1 MKILFTLFTV
11 ALFAGCATGPDGR
24 KLTFGQT
31 LQKWE
36 DSMNSTE
43 QRLQNKRYND

>member
-1 MKILFTLFTV
+1 MRILLMLFTA

-24 KLTFGQT
+24 KMTFWQT

-36 DSMNSTE
+36 DSMNNTE
-43 QRLQNKRYND
+43 SRLQNKRYND

>member
-1 MKILFTLFTV
+1 MRILLTLFIVT
-11 ALFAGCATGPDGR
+11 LFAGCATGPDGR
-24 KLTFGQT
+24 KLTFAQT

-43 QRLQNKRYND
+43 QRLQDKRYND

>member
-1 MKILFTLFTV
+1 MRILLTLCTV

-36 DSMNSTE
+36 DSMSATE
-43 QRLQNKRYND
+43 SRLQDKRYND